1 MSPASPAPATT
12 RRTRG
17 RPRDPG
23 VEDAVLGAARSLLIE
38 KGLSGCT
45 IAAVA
50 ERAGVGKGTIYLRW
64 PDKETLVADAIA
76 DAVTI
81 DVPRP
86 DTGSVRGD
94 LLEILEAL
102 ATGLRGDR
110 GRLFAATVAELPRY
124 PKLRLLCDQRVM
136 EPLASMIAE
145 VIARGTRRREVRKVA
160 DPALVADLLFA
171 PFMIRVLLWQQSIPK
186 GMPTEVVDRVLDG
199 LRPR

>member
-1 MSPASPAPATT
+1 MSSASPPPAT

-23 VEDAVLGAARSLLIE
+23 VEDAALGAARSLLIE
-38 KGLSGCT
+38 KGFSGCT

-64 PDKETLVADAIA
+64 PDKETLVAEAIT
-76 DAVTI
+76 DVVTM

-102 ATGLRGDR
+102 AKGLRGDH
-110 GRLFAATVAELPRY
+110 GLLFAATVAELPRY
-124 PKLRLLCDQRVM
+124 PKLRALCDERVM
-136 EPLASMIAE
+136 APLVTMIAE
-145 VIARGTRRREVRKVA
+145 VIARGTRRREVRKVG
-160 DPALVADLLFA
+160 DSALVADLLFA
-171 PFMIRVLLWQQSIPK
+171 PLMTRVLLWQQPIPK
-186 GMPTEVVDRVLDG
+186 GMPTEIVDRVLDG
-199 LRPR
+199 LKPR